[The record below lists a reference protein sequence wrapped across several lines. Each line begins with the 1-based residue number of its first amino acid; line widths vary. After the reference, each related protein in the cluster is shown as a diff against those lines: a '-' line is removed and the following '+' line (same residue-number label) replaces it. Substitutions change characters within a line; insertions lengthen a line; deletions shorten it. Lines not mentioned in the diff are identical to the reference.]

1 MVVKNDR
8 KSSYFKELPP
18 VGAPPSFLPSA
29 SVSQPKGNHNE
40 EAYVIFDKSTTLFPK
55 GGLSPIFF
63 LFLNEEEKFLRAKFA
78 SLKTG
83 ILNFFWCKPW
93 ILIIPSYFKILGGLP
108 EVRPPFLG
116 FVTLFWLLKK
126 DRKRCVLSEKSPEIF
141 MDSSPLPATK
151 FPWGTKRKVFFEHL
165 LGYPLIPALRAFY
178 FYVPRPKGCISFMIE
193 FLQKSYF
200 FSSLEI
206 YYFNCKYFS
215 NG

>member
-1 MVVKNDR
+1 MIEKVPTWRN
-8 KSSYFKELPP
+8 FPH

-29 SVSQPKGNHNE
+29 SVSPPKGNHNE

-55 GGLSPIFF
+55 GGLSRIF

-78 SLKTG
+78 SLKTK

-141 MDSSPLPATK
+141 MHPSPLPATM
-151 FPWGTKRKVFFEHL
+151 FPNGTKSKVLFEDL
-165 LGYPLIPALRAFY
+165 LGYPLIPALRAFH
-178 FYVPRPKGCISFMIE
+178 FYVPRQKECISFMIE
-193 FLQKSYF
+193 FFQKSYF
-200 FSSLEI
+200 FSSFEI
-206 YYFNCKYFS
+206 DYLNCKYFS